1 MRVFIAG
8 ATGAVGVRLVPLLV
22 AAGHRVVGLTRSAD
36 KADSIRDMG
45 ADAAVADGLDAHAV
59 RSAVSDARPEVIV
72 HEMTALRGGDLRR
85 FDRTFALS
93 NRLRTEGLD
102 HLLAAGREAGAKRF
116 VAQSYCGWPYARS
129 GDNVKSEDDPLDPD
143 PPAQFRQTLDAI
155 RHLETQL
162 LGATDMTS
170 VVLRYGAFYG
180 PRTGTT
186 ETSVLQQLR
195 RGLFPMIGPGS
206 GWWSFLHI
214 DDAAI
219 ATAVA
224 VEGGPGGIYNIV
236 DDDPA
241 PVSEWLPVLAAA
253 AGARAPRRIPRW
265 LGRWLAGEPL
275 AIMMNEVRAGSN
287 AKARHL
293 LGWTPLYSSW
303 RTGFQN
309 AIAVKA

>member
-1 MRVFIAG
+1 
-8 ATGAVGVRLVPLLV
+8 
-22 AAGHRVVGLTRSAD
+22 
-36 KADSIRDMG
+36 
-45 ADAAVADGLDAHAV
+45 
-59 RSAVSDARPEVIV
+59 
-72 HEMTALRGGDLRR
+72 
-85 FDRTFALS
+85 
-93 NRLRTEGLD
+93 
-102 HLLAAGREAGAKRF
+102 
-116 VAQSYCGWPYARS
+116 
-129 GDNVKSEDDPLDPD
+129 
-143 PPAQFRQTLDAI
+143 
-155 RHLETQL
+155 
-162 LGATDMTS
+162 
-170 VVLRYGAFYG
+170 
-180 PRTGTT
+180 
-186 ETSVLQQLR
+186 
-195 RGLFPMIGPGS
+195 MIGPGS